1 MKQLNHKMFD
11 YKLLQ
16 ALDVVVQEQSFERA
30 AAILSITQS
39 AISQRIKQLEEQV
52 AQPLL
57 VRSHPIEPTT
67 LGQKLLGHFR
77 QVKQLEQE
85 LRQELFPTEPN
96 QRLNITVAV
105 NADSLAT
112 WFIPAMNP
120 LLATHT
126 IELNLLISHES
137 HTLEKIKNGEAFA
150 AISSNNQ
157 VLPGCKADKLGNMEY
172 VLVASPGF
180 KKKFFGKTVTPEK
193 LKYAPAV
200 AFDQKDD
207 MHATFLAQH
216 FNLLPGTYPCHTVR
230 SSEAFVA
237 LAKAGVVY
245 CLIPKIQVQIE
256 LNEGTLIE
264 LSPKYK
270 LKVPLYWHR
279 WILEKGIHKLI
290 SESVISYAK
299 KSLF

>member
-1 MKQLNHKMFD
+1 MFD

-16 ALDVVVQEQSFERA
+16 ALDAVVQEQSFERA

-57 VRSHPIEPTT
+57 VRSHPVEPTVM
-67 LGQKLLGHFR
+67 GQKLLGHFR

-96 QRLNITVAV
+96 QRLNITIAV

-112 WFIPAMNP
+112 WFIPAIN
-120 LLATHT
+120 LLLTNHP

-157 VLPGCKADKLGNMEY
+157 VLPGCKADKLGDMEY
-172 VLVASPGF
+172 VLTAAPSF
-180 KKKFFGKTVTPEK
+180 KKNYFGKAVTAEK
-193 LKYAPAV
+193 LLYAPAV

-207 MHATFLAQH
+207 MHAIFLAQH

-230 SSEAFVA
+230 SSEAFVS
-237 LAKAGVVY
+237 LAKEGAAY
-245 CLIPKIQVQIE
+245 CLIPRIQVQTE
-256 LNEGTLIE
+256 LNEGSLIE
-264 LSPKYK
+264 LSSKYK

-290 SESVISYAK
+290 SESVIKYAK
-299 KSLF
+299 NNLF

>member
-1 MKQLNHKMFD
+1 MFD
-11 YKLLQ
+11 YKLLL
-16 ALDVVVQEQSFERA
+16 ALDTVVREQSFERA
-30 AAILSITQS
+30 AAELSITQS

-57 VRSHPIEPTT
+57 VRSQPIVPTT

-85 LRQELFPTEPN
+85 LRQELFPKEAN
-96 QRLNITVAV
+96 QPLSMSIAL

-112 WFIPAMNP
+112 WFIPSISP
-120 LLATHT
+120 LLKQHS
-126 IELNLLISHES
+126 IELNLLVCHED

-150 AISSNNQ
+150 AISSSKET
-157 VLPGCKADKLGNMEY
+157 VSGCKADKLGIMEY
-172 VLVASPGF
+172 SLIASPDF
-180 KKKFFGKTVTPEK
+180 RDKYFGKTISKAK
-193 LKYAPAV
+193 LLTAPGI

-207 MHATFLAQH
+207 MHAKYLEQQ

-230 SSEAFVA
+230 SAEAFVA
-237 LAKAGVVY
+237 LAKEGIAY
-245 CLIPKIQVQIE
+245 CLIPKIQVQEE
-256 LNEGTLIE
+256 LNEGSLIE

-279 WILEKGIHKLI
+279 WILEKGIHRLV
-290 SESVISYAK
+290 SESVIHYAT
-299 KSLF
+299 SHLF